1 MAGLEDSASAVIFG
15 GLDDPSLPNF
25 FGPDDPLDST
35 NNTNPN
41 STHSS
46 PTGPNSVFTA
56 DSNWPAFEDTP
67 PYDAYESTNPFDT
80 IYPGPQFAQQQQQQ
94 QQWQP
99 PPAAHFNG
107 QPLPQ
112 RTLAQQQPPGG
123 PTIASLSP
131 SDLSPVTI
139 QPESINYAQNGR
151 VQPNQGVPTLTLAQ
165 QEHLKNIAMPAH
177 LQYHS
182 PRSEP
187 SPNSSS
193 GDKDHG
199 DSISSPEATGM
210 SKSGSRK
217 RKSSADDEDDDDDD
231 DGDGSQPVK
240 KTAHNMI
247 EKRYRTN
254 LNDKIA
260 ALRDSVPSLRIMSKS
275 ARGEDTTEDREELHG
290 LTPAHKLNK
299 ATVLSKATEYIRHL
313 EKRNNRLMNENESM
327 QQRINAFEKLFMA
340 GAMNGGM
347 SPIQQPLTP
356 IQFPSDPQ
364 VFMGAPMTPG
374 PDPQGMI
381 QVPEDMKR
389 IIQAQAAVGRPYPI
403 GNQNNF
409 QQNAAILR
417 QQQIQQQQ
425 QQQIQQ
431 SRWGQTAPYFGK
443 MMVGSLAGLMILE
456 AVRENEQSTE
466 SSEGRGLFAIPLNML
481 GSFVSRSQVSIGGYY
496 FSAGQIISSLKFIL
510 LLAAILHTFV
520 PAIFSAMA
528 PSTQKV
534 KQQTRAS
541 LAAVPSLA
549 SPIHVR
555 RAAWLTAIQ
564 TVWVPR
570 HNFILEAAAL
580 MIKTMKLSLRN
591 TIGIHGY
598 QLLTG
603 LTEDQETARVKAW
616 AIALDA
622 QLAGG
627 DVEINKS
634 RLTLTLL
641 ASGTLPDTPLRLM
654 LKALHIRVLLWQLS
668 KSGFLNLVAAKIARS
683 YWNQAKQLF
692 RLSIA
697 AGESQSLDD
706 ALPDHLAVI
715 LEQDCDDVLND
726 DIVQRAHNLAWN
738 RPTTHDIVAD
748 IDGMNAVVEDP
759 AIKSPLDAV
768 AAWWSSLLTH
778 QVLIASLTEGAEA
791 DRDDDKEATSSGP
804 NDEDIILA
812 AKVAPIGSNAQVRA
826 IVARAFLCT
835 QNRGANIAAA
845 LEAITP
851 SSTAGKFPVDSRIQ
865 QPAGIRAIDVDP
877 DAKMALHCAMVAAHL
892 TSANPKT
899 TALDMVSKILR
910 GSTDGL
916 TLIGFAAAFG
926 LIVRL
931 HQHPVA
937 SETCSTSIE
946 RLSGALRIW
955 IGGPSSDRC
964 AVGQE
969 TRHAVV
975 QRCLAIT
982 RAAVGMETDPGYGSM
997 SEEDQQNAGRTSESD
1012 SDKPDD
1018 EESVSSCFSSSEES
1032 SC

>member
-1 MAGLEDSASAVIFG
+1 MAGHEDSASAVIFG
-15 GLDDPSLPNF
+15 GLEDPSLSNF
-25 FGPDDPLDST
+25 FGADDPTDNT
-35 NNTNPN
+35 NNNTNPN
-41 STHSS
+41 STHNS
-46 PTGPNSVFTA
+46 PAGPNSVFTA
-56 DSNWPAFEDTP
+56 ESNWPTFEETP

-80 IYPGPQFAQQQQQQ
+80 LYPAPQFAQQQ
-94 QQWQP
+94 WQP
-99 PPAAHFNG
+99 PQGAQFHG

-112 RTLAQQQPPGG
+112 RTLAQQQPSGG
-123 PTIASLSP
+123 PSVATLSP
-131 SDLSPVTI
+131 SDLSPVALQAESVNLVPSARF
-139 QPESINYAQNGR
+139 QPNPA
-151 VQPNQGVPTLTLAQ
+151 VQPLTLAQ
-165 QEHLKNIAMPAH
+165 QERLKNIAMPAH

-182 PRSEP
+182 PKSEP
-187 SPNSSS
+187 SPNSSPS
-193 GDKDHG
+193 DKEHG
-199 DSISSPEATGM
+199 DTASSPEATGV
-210 SKSGSRK
+210 SKTSSRK
-217 RKSSADDEDDDDDD
+217 RKSSADDEEDDDD

-313 EKRNNRLMNENESM
+313 EKRNNRLMSENESM
-327 QQRINAFEKLFMA
+327 QQRISAFEKLFMA

-347 SPIQQPLTP
+347 SPIQQPPTP
-356 IQFPSDPQ
+356 IQFPTDAQ

-389 IIQAQAAVGRPYPI
+389 IIQAQAAAGRPYPI
-403 GNQNNF
+403 GNNQGNF

-431 SRWGQTAPYFGK
+431 NRWGQTAPYFGK

-466 SSEGRGLFAIPLNML
+466 SPEGRGLFAIPLNVL
-481 GSFVSRSQVSIGGYY
+481 GSFVSQSHVSIAGHYV
-496 FSAGQIISSLKFIL
+496 SAGQIISSLKFML
-510 LLAAILHTFV
+510 LFAAILYSFV
-520 PAIFSAMA
+520 PAMFSAVSSKPHKA
-528 PSTQKV
+528 
-534 KQQTRAS
+534 KQQVRAS

-555 RAAWLTAIQ
+555 RDAWLTAIQ

-580 MIKTMKLSLRN
+580 VIKTMKLSLRN
-591 TIGIHGY
+591 AIGIHGY
-598 QLLTG
+598 QVLTG
-603 LTEDQETARVKAW
+603 LTEEQETARVKAW

-654 LKALHIRVLLWQLS
+654 LKALHIRVLLWQFS
-668 KSGFLNLVAAKIARS
+668 KNGLLNLVAAKLARS
-683 YWNQAKQLF
+683 QWNKAKQLF
-692 RLSIA
+692 RLSNA
-697 AGESQSLDD
+697 AGTSQSIDD
-706 ALPDHLAVI
+706 ALPDHLAV
-715 LEQDCDDVLND
+715 LLDQDCDDVLND
-726 DIVQRAHNLAWN
+726 DVVQRAHNLAWN
-738 RPTTHDIVAD
+738 RPTTHNVVAD
-748 IDGMNAVVEDP
+748 VDGMNAVVEDP

-768 AAWWSSLLTH
+768 AAWWSSLILH
-778 QVLIASLTEGAEA
+778 QVLITSLTEGVEA
-791 DRDDDKEATSSGP
+791 DNDEDKGSASSAP
-804 NDEDIILA
+804 NDDDIILA

-826 IVARAFLCT
+826 IVARSFLCT
-835 QNRGANIAAA
+835 KNRGANIAAA

-851 SSTAGKFPVDSRIQ
+851 SNAPNKFIADSRLH
-865 QPAGIRAIDVDP
+865 QPDNSRPIDVDP
-877 DAKMALHCAMVAAHL
+877 DARMALHCAMVAAHL
-892 TSANPKT
+892 TSANPKPL
-899 TALDMVSKILR
+899 ALDLVSKILR
-910 GSTDGL
+910 GPTDGL
-916 TLIGFAAAFG
+916 TLLGFAAAFG

-931 HQHPVA
+931 HQHPIA
-937 SETCSTSIE
+937 SESCSASIE
-946 RLSGALRIW
+946 RMSGALRIW

-964 AVGQE
+964 ALGQE
-969 TRHAVV
+969 IRHDVV

-997 SEEDQQNAGRTSESD
+997 SEEEQQEARRISD
-1012 SDKPDD
+1012 ASSIKPDD
-1018 EESVSSCFSSSEES
+1018 EDEESSCFSSSEES
-1032 SC
+1032 S